1 MIYLFAQIGTEP
13 KGKEERQS
21 ESRERGKDMLSGLL
35 GRKVGMTQVFGPN
48 GTVIPVTVIE
58 AGPCVVTQ
66 IKTVA
71 QDGYEAVQIGFEEA
85 YLKGVT
91 RPELGHLGH
100 KLPLLKA
107 QRKRLQE
114 HQQQSKKTSTESGEA
129 GEEKPDQQVAK
140 LLRVQENR
148 QRRPGPELGPFKVLR
163 EVGLQ
168 SGTSVEGLELGK
180 TFDASLFI
188 AGESVDIIGTS
199 KGKGFQGGVK
209 RHGFRG
215 GPKTHGQSDRTRAPG
230 SIGSG
235 TTPGRVLKGTRMA
248 GHMGNERVTMKKLQ
262 VVQADPERNLLLVK
276 GSVPGA
282 NGGLLVIKKHVM
294 R

>member
-1 MIYLFAQIGTEP
+1 
-13 KGKEERQS
+13 
-21 ESRERGKDMLSGLL
+21 MLSGLL

-71 QDGYEAVQIGFEEA
+71 QDGYEAVQIGFEQA
-85 YLKGVT
+85 HMKSVT

-114 HQQQSKKTSTESGEA
+114 YQQQHGKKTSEGEENS
-129 GEEKPDQQVAK
+129 EEKPDQHVAE
-140 LLRVQENR
+140 LLKVQNR
-148 QRRPGPELGPFKVLR
+148 QRRPGPEVGPFKVLR

-168 SGTSVEGLELGK
+168 TGVSLEGLELGK
-180 TFDASLFI
+180 TFDAGLFVI
-188 AGESVDIIGTS
+188 GESVDIVGTS

-248 GHMGNERVTMKKLQ
+248 GRMGNERVTLKKLQ
-262 VVQADPERNLLLVK
+262 VVKADPERNLLLVK

-282 NGGLLVIKKHVM
+282 NGGLLMIKKHV
-294 R
+294 

>member
-1 MIYLFAQIGTEP
+1 
-13 KGKEERQS
+13 
-21 ESRERGKDMLSGLL
+21 MLSGLL

-71 QDGYEAVQIGFEEA
+71 HDGYEAVQIGFEQA
-85 YLKGVT
+85 HARSAT
-91 RPELGHLGH
+91 RPQMGHLGH

-107 QRKRLQE
+107 QRRRLQE
-114 HQQQSKKTSTESGEA
+114 HQQKHGKKEETE
-129 GEEKPDQQVAK
+129 EETAEKREKGIAR
-140 LLRVQENR
+140 LLRIQENR

-163 EVGLQ
+163 EVRLQ
-168 SGTSVEGLELGK
+168 RGASVDGLELGK
-180 TFDASLFI
+180 TFDAGLFRV
-188 AGESVDIIGTS
+188 GEAVDVVGTS

-209 RHGFRG
+209 RHGFGG
-215 GPKTHGQSDRTRAPG
+215 GPKTHGQSDRHRAPG

-248 GHMGNERVTMKKLQ
+248 GHMGNARVTTKKLQ
-262 VVQADPERNLLLVK
+262 VIQADPERNLLLVK

-282 NGGLLVIKKHVM
+282 NGGLLLIKKHA
-294 R
+294 